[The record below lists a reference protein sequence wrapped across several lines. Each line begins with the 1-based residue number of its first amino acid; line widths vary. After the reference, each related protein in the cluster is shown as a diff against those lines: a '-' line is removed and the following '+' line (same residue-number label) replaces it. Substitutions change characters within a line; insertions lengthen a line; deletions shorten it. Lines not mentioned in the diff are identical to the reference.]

1 MKFNVSSKL
10 LCNYA
15 SSVAKVIND
24 KNALTILNNFY
35 VELNDD
41 ILTIRGSNSE
51 NSLTAFIPV
60 NEAQG
65 GNAVCIEA
73 SALVNMLKQIPD
85 QGITIEVANSLN
97 TTIEYSSG
105 RFDFVALDGQD
116 YPRNKAEQEETGEGI
131 QFLCTGK
138 ELRKGVDNTLF
149 ATSTDDYRQQMMGI
163 FFDAKPDSLTFIA
176 TDTRK
181 LVKYSTTE
189 LAPGAAASFIMPP
202 KAASIVRGLFAD
214 DENVKVTVTE
224 KYAIFES
231 ENYKFQIQFIQG
243 QYPDIT
249 RVIPRNNSLQ
259 LTVDRQTLLNA
270 VKRVS
275 VFVDPAHGLL
285 KFRITPD
292 YIDMKTEDT
301 TAMNCAQD
309 RVPCSFTGDMMTI
322 GFSAPYLVEILS
334 TITTEDVIISL
345 SDPGRPG
352 IFCPSENEEG
362 TELIMLLMP
371 MTMGSY

>member
-1 MKFNVSSKL
+1 MKFNVSSKA

-15 SSVAKVIND
+15 SAVAKVIND

-35 VELNDD
+35 AELKDD
-41 ILTIRGSNSE
+41 VLILRGSNSE
-51 NSLTAFIPV
+51 NSLTARIPV

-65 GNAVCIEA
+65 DGAVCIDA
-73 SALVNMLKQIPD
+73 STLVNMLKQIPD

-105 RFDFVALDGQD
+105 RFEFVALDGAD
-116 YPRNKAEQEETGEGI
+116 YPRANEVQDGGI
-131 QFLCTGK
+131 QFLCTGN
-138 ELRKGVDNTLF
+138 ELRKGVDYTLF

-163 FFDAKPDSLTFIA
+163 YFDAKPDSLTFVA

-181 LVKYSTTE
+181 LVRYMTNES
-189 LAPGAAASFIMPP
+189 APGAAASFIMPP
-202 KAASIVRGLFAD
+202 KAAAIVRNLFAD
-214 DENVKVTVTE
+214 DESVKVTVTE
-224 KYAIFES
+224 KYAVFES
-231 ENYKFQIQFIQG
+231 ENYLFQIQFIQG

-249 RVIPRNNSLQ
+249 RVIPRNNTLQ

-270 VKRVS
+270 VRRVS

-301 TAMNCAQD
+301 AAMNCARD
-309 RVPCSFTGDMMTI
+309 RVPCSFTGDTMDI
-322 GFSAPYLVEILS
+322 GFSAPFLVEILS
-334 TITTEDVIISL
+334 TITTDDVVINL

-352 IFCPSENEEG
+352 IFRPSENAEG
-362 TELIMLLMP
+362 TDLIMLLMP
-371 MTMGSY
+371 MTMGSF